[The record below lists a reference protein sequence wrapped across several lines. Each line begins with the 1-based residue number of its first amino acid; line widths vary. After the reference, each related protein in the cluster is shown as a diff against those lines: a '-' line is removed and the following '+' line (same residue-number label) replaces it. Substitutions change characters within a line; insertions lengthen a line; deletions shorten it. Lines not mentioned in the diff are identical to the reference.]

1 MIYTLT
7 EENREEAA
15 EYQRHGVTLA
25 GMRLVGQILSAAAP
39 HLTLIILE
47 RLNLCHCSQF
57 SVEVTRLIM
66 FNNHTMICRV

>member
-47 RLNLCHCSQF
+47 RLHLCSQF

>member
-1 MIYTLT
+1 MKYLKKKDNLGRGMIFTLT
-7 EENREEAA
+7 EDNSEEAA

-47 RLNLCHCSQF
+47 RLHLCSQF
-57 SVEVTRLIM
+57 
-66 FNNHTMICRV
+66 C